1 MKAETREKRRN
12 EILDAALA
20 VLAERGYRD
29 ASMLEV
35 ARRASASKETLYTWF
50 GDKQGLFDA
59 LIRRNAAAVGAV
71 VDRHLECDLPVEQ
84 ALADFGEALL
94 GLLLGDDAVAIN
106 RAAVSE
112 AASDPTL
119 ARTLASAG
127 RDSVLPGFVRL
138 LRRHAEQNRLRFA
151 DPERAA
157 EDFLGLLLGDAQV
170 RRLLGIAPTPPA
182 AEIAARAAHATR
194 GFLRL
199 YGPSEAKSG

>member
-20 VLAERGYRD
+20 VLMERGYRD
-29 ASMLEV
+29 ANMLEV

-71 VDRHLECDLPVEQ
+71 VDRHLEGDLPVER
-84 ALADFGEALL
+84 ALAEFGEALL

-138 LRRHAEQNRLRFA
+138 LRRHAEQSRLTFA

-170 RRLLGIAPTPPA
+170 RRLLGIAPAPPA
-182 AEIAARAAHATR
+182 AEIAMRAAHATR

>member
-1 MKAETREKRRN
+1 MKAESREKRRN

-20 VLAERGYRD
+20 VLMERGYRD
-29 ASMLEV
+29 ANMLEV

-71 VDRHLECDLPVEQ
+71 VDRHLEGDLPVER
-84 ALADFGEALL
+84 ALAEFGEALL

-138 LRRHAEQNRLRFA
+138 LRRRRRPRSRCGRRTRPAASCACTARARQNRGSR
-151 DPERAA
+151 PT
-157 EDFLGLLLGDAQV
+157 
-170 RRLLGIAPTPPA
+170 RR
-182 AEIAARAAHATR
+182 R
-194 GFLRL
+194 
-199 YGPSEAKSG
+199 

>member
-1 MKAETREKRRN
+1 MKAETRERRRN
-12 EILDAALA
+12 EILDAALT

-29 ASMLEV
+29 ANMLEV
-35 ARRASASKETLYTWF
+35 ARRAAASKETLYAWF

-59 LIRRNAAAVGAV
+59 LIRRNAAMVGAV
-71 VDRHLECDLPVEQ
+71 VDRHLDGGLPIESALVE
-84 ALADFGEALL
+84 FGEALL
-94 GLLLGDDAVAIN
+94 GLLLGGDAVAIN

-127 RDSVLPGFVRL
+127 RDAVLPGFVRL
-138 LRRHAEQNRLRFA
+138 LRRHAEQNRLSFA
-151 DPERAA
+151 DPDRAA

-170 RRLLGIAPTPPA
+170 RRLLGVAPAPSA
-182 AEIAARAAHATR
+182 AEIAVRAARATR

-199 YGPSEAKSG
+199 YGSSEAKSG